1 MMIDPVIVCL
11 LGLSVYEALVLCA
24 YRRRWHFVPTGGTR
38 AVKLQQ

>member
-1 MMIDPVIVCL
+1 MIIYPAIVCL
-11 LGLSVYEALVLCA
+11 VSLSVDEALAFCA